1 MNTYTLEKWLSPKGL
16 LWASVVV
23 ACITIALKTFAWHL
37 TGSVG
42 LLSDA
47 MESLVNL
54 ASAIFGLMM
63 VTVAAMPADE
73 DHPYGHH
80 KAEYFSS
87 GFEGILIVV
96 ASLGIMWAAGHRI
109 FDPQPLEQVGLGLAL
124 SVASS
129 VLNGLLAW
137 VMFRAAKTHRS
148 IALEADAR
156 HLVTDV
162 WTSAGVV
169 IGIGLVSYS
178 GWLWLDA
185 MVAIGVALNIL
196 KEGWHLIWSAS
207 QGLMDEAVEPE
218 VLAQINTVLHDLSMA
233 HEEAGADHTHIVRF
247 DHLITRKAGQRRY
260 VDLHMHMP
268 AEWTLGRAA
277 MFRANVEQSL
287 MKAVPGLRAT
297 IQMLP
302 NDVEAHFD
310 DPKDYA

>member
-1 MNTYTLEKWLSPKGL
+1 
-16 LWASVVV
+16 VVV
-23 ACITIALKTFAWHL
+23 AIVTISLKTLAWYL
-37 TGSVG
+37 TDSVG

-47 MESLVNL
+47 MESVVNL
-54 ASAIFGLMM
+54 ASAVFGLMM
-63 VTVAAMPADE
+63 VTVAEMPADE

-109 FDPQPLEQVGLGLAL
+109 FDPQPLEQVGIGLAL
-124 SVASS
+124 SIASS
-129 VLNGLLAW
+129 ALNGLLAW
-137 VMFRAAKTHRS
+137 VMFKAAKAHRS
-148 IALEADAR
+148 VALDADAR

-169 IGIGLVSYS
+169 VGIGLVNWT

-185 MVAIGVALNIL
+185 LVAFGVALNIL
-196 KEGWHLIWSAS
+196 REGWHLIWNAS

-218 VLAQINTVLHDLSMA
+218 VLAQIHAVLHDVSMS
-233 HEEAGADHTHIVRF
+233 HEEVGMDHTHIVRF
-247 DHLITRKAGQRRY
+247 DHIITRKAGQRRF

-277 MFRANVEQSL
+277 MFRGNVEQSL

-297 IQMLP
+297 IQLLP
-302 NDVEAHFD
+302 NDVEAHLD
-310 DPKDYA
+310 DPLDTPAAL